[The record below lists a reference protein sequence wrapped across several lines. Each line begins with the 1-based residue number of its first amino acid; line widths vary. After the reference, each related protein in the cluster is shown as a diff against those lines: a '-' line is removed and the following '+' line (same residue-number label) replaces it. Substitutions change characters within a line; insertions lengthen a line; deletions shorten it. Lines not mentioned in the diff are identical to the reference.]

1 MASNNYAK
9 IEIYNLETME
19 LVFQVDKDLETSRQI
34 NFYHDIRNAYAFLD
48 AIFPRKKN
56 CHIANQEGCERI
68 VYSSYQNS
76 KFFLRYAQV
85 KDNTPSC
92 GGETFYTEPTG
103 RIVSK
108 GFPMDQYENNL
119 DCKWTLWAPKGYG
132 IRLEFDLIYLED
144 IGKFQI
150 DSCFLIG
157 PKSNLILNYL
167 RHMF

>member
-1 MASNNYAK
+1 MISGTPTHFS
-9 IEIYNLETME
+9 IEN
-19 LVFQVDKDLETSRQI
+19 
-34 NFYHDIRNAYAFLD
+34 
-48 AIFPRKKN
+48 IFPLFPTFFHTKN
-56 CHIANQEGCERI
+56 CHIPNQEGCERI

-119 DCKWTLWAPKGYG
+119 DCKWTLWAPKGHG

-157 PKSNLILNYL
+157 SWNSTINLVG
-167 RHMF
+167 

>member
-9 IEIYNLETME
+9 IEIYNLETLE
-19 LVFQVDKDLETSRQI
+19 LVFQIEKDLETSRPI
-34 NFYHDIRNAYAFLD
+34 NFYHDIRNAFSRIRTFSHVLPH
-48 AIFPRKKN
+48 FPHFSMQKN
-56 CHIANQEGCERI
+56 CHPNQEGRERI

-150 DSCFLIG
+150 DSSLLIG
-157 PKSNLILNYL
+157 
-167 RHMF
+167 

>member
-1 MASNNYAK
+1 M
-9 IEIYNLETME
+9 
-19 LVFQVDKDLETSRQI
+19 TSGTPTHFSEDHFPAIKPTQI
-34 NFYHDIRNAYAFLD
+34 NQKGF
-48 AIFPRKKN
+48 
-56 CHIANQEGCERI
+56 ERI

-92 GGETFYTEPTG
+92 GGETFYTESTG

-144 IGKFQI
+144 TGKTSF
-150 DSCFLIG
+150 
-157 PKSNLILNYL
+157 N
-167 RHMF
+167 

>member
-1 MASNNYAK
+1 MISGTPTNFS
-9 IEIYNLETME
+9 IEN
-19 LVFQVDKDLETSRQI
+19 
-34 NFYHDIRNAYAFLD
+34 
-48 AIFPRKKN
+48 IFPLFPTFFHTKN
-56 CHIANQEGCERI
+56 CHIPNQEGCERI

-150 DSCFLIG
+150 DSSFLIG
-157 PKSNLILNYL
+157 SWISTINLIGWN
-167 RHMF
+167 FQS